1 MNNRWYQLNQ
11 RLSRRTFCTF
21 HFRTTKMT
29 SFPEQFDLLCASE
42 KNKNTA
48 KGLLR
53 VWTFSD
59 NSPKTEE
66 RHIVIKIAIC
76 MLLLS
81 VPWVPHHLKSWQTI
95 FCCKRKRIC
104 LNSELCA
111 DTFQGFWNQIVL
123 LPWAQQCTSAPLC
136 SAFRSILTGLI
147 LGFQWSCNT
156 YHLLRK
162 ISLVQGMVLVF
173 YRSQKPN
180 VISFFGTFEI

>member
-1 MNNRWYQLNQ
+1 
-11 RLSRRTFCTF
+11 
-21 HFRTTKMT
+21 MT

-81 VPWVPHHLKSWQTI
+81 VP
-95 FCCKRKRIC
+95 
-104 LNSELCA
+104 
-111 DTFQGFWNQIVL
+111 
-123 LPWAQQCTSAPLC
+123 
-136 SAFRSILTGLI
+136 
-147 LGFQWSCNT
+147 
-156 YHLLRK
+156 
-162 ISLVQGMVLVF
+162 
-173 YRSQKPN
+173 
-180 VISFFGTFEI
+180 